1 MKGVADIFLR
11 PFRLLAV
18 ALAGAVLAGCA
29 DGPGG
34 APQLPGGGA
43 QAAVALL
50 VPHAAQDARTRAVA
64 RSLENAARLAVAD
77 LKGVRIDL
85 RVYPTDG
92 TPGGAADAARRAAD
106 EGARILLGP
115 LFADAARAAG
125 AAVAPKGLNVL
136 TFSNNPEAAG
146 GNVFLLGTSFDA
158 TAARLVRYATAQG
171 RNRFVIVHD
180 ETRSG
185 EVGLGAARR
194 AIAASGG
201 TLAGTVSHPFTQE
214 GVIAAIDRIE
224 EVVQDTGAN
233 ALVLTADAAGTLPLL
248 TQILPENGVAPPEVQ
263 FIGLTRWDT
272 PRQTLSLPGVQGGWF
287 ALPDPELAAAFG
299 ARYASAYGVA
309 PHSLAALAYDGI
321 AAIGA
326 LLAAGRG
333 DAFGVD
339 ALTQPSGFAGANGPF
354 RLRADGTS
362 ERALA
367 VATIENSEV
376 IILDP
381 APKRFD
387 AAGF

>member
-1 MKGVADIFLR
+1 MN
-11 PFRLLAV
+11 RLLQTLRGL
-18 ALAGAVLAGCA
+18 ALLLAPIALAGCA
-29 DGPGG
+29 PGPATG
-34 APQLPGGGA
+34 PQQPAGPTG
-43 QAAVALL
+43 AAVALL
-50 VPHAAQDARTRAVA
+50 VPHAAEDTRTRAVA
-64 RSLENAARLAVAD
+64 RSLEYAARLAVAD
-77 LKGVRIDL
+77 LQGARIDL

-92 TPGGAADAARRAAD
+92 TPGGAAEAARRAAD

-125 AAVAPKGLNVL
+125 AAVAPAGLNVL

-146 GNVFLLGTSFDA
+146 GNVFLLGTTFDT
-158 TAARLVRYATAQG
+158 TAARLVRHAVAQG
-171 RNRFVIVHD
+171 RRNFIVVNE

-185 EVGLGAARR
+185 QIGRAAATR
-194 AIAASGG
+194 AIAAAGG
-201 TLAGTVSHPFTQE
+201 SLAGSVSHPFTQQ
-214 GVIAAIDRIE
+214 GVIDTIDRVADTVE
-224 EVVQDTGAN
+224 NTGAD
-233 ALVLTADAAGTLPLL
+233 ALVFTADAAGALPLL
-248 TQILPENGVAPPEVQ
+248 TQLLPENGVAPPEVQ

-287 ALPDPELAAAFG
+287 ALPDPELAAAFA
-299 ARYASAYGVA
+299 ARYTSVHGVA
-309 PHSLAALAYDGI
+309 PHALAVLAYDGV

-326 LLAAGRG
+326 LLASGRA
-333 DAFGVD
+333 DALSAA

-354 RLRADGTS
+354 RLRPDGTS

-381 APKRFD
+381 APRRFD